1 MRIAVIGAG
10 SWGTTLADLLATG
23 GHEVRLWAY
32 EPEVAESINR
42 THVNELFLAD
52 SRLSEA
58 LVATTELGEA
68 ATGAEL
74 LVCAVPSHAVRNVMA
89 RLVSTWNRETL
100 RASVSVSK
108 GLEEGTLETM
118 TDVLRDVIPG
128 APAVA
133 LSGPSFAQ
141 EVFARQ
147 PTAVVA
153 ASNVPEAARLVQ
165 RAFSSSHFRVYT
177 SDDPLGVQLA
187 GALKNVI
194 AIAAGLLHGLGLG
207 HNTLSAL
214 VTRGLAELTRLG
226 QTMGADPMTFSG
238 LAGMGDLILTATGA
252 LSRNRALGIEL
263 AAGRSLDE
271 ILAGR
276 RTVAEGVRTARAAV
290 ELSGRTGV
298 ELPIAQEVAHILFD
312 GKRPDRAVRDLMERE
327 LKPEHWR

>member
-23 GHEVRLWAY
+23 GHDVRLWAY

-58 LVATTELGEA
+58 LGATSELGEA

-89 RLVSTWNRETL
+89 RLVSTWNPETL

-153 ASNVPEAARLVQ
+153 ASHAPEAARLVQ
-165 RAFSSSHFRVYT
+165 HAFSSSHFRVYT

-271 ILAGR
+271 ILASR

-290 ELSGRTGV
+290 ELGGRTGV

>member
-10 SWGTTLADLLATG
+10 SWGTTLADLLATS
-23 GHEVRLWAY
+23 GHQVRVWAY
-32 EPEVAESINR
+32 EAEVVESINR

-52 SRLSEA
+52 SRLAET
-58 LVATTELGEA
+58 LVASGDLGEVA
-68 ATGAEL
+68 EGAEL
-74 LVCAVPSHAVRNVMA
+74 LVSAVPSHAVRNVMA
-89 RLVSTWNRETL
+89 RLAGTWNAGTL
-100 RASVSVSK
+100 RATVSVSK

-118 TDVLRDVIPG
+118 TDVLRDVLPS
-128 APAVA
+128 APSVA

-141 EVFARQ
+141 EVYARQ

-153 ASNVPEAARLVQ
+153 ASESAEASLLVQ
-165 RAFSSSHFRVYT
+165 QAFSSSHFRVYT
-177 SDDPLGVQLA
+177 SHDPLGVQLC

-194 AIAAGLLHGLGLG
+194 AIAAGLLHGLRLG

-214 VTRGLAELTRLG
+214 VTRGLAELARLG
-226 QTMGADPMTFSG
+226 QTMGADAMTFSG

-263 AAGRSLDE
+263 AEGRTLE
-271 ILAGR
+271 QILAGR
-276 RTVAEGVRTARAAV
+276 RTVAEGVRTARVAV
-290 ELSGRTGV
+290 ELSARTGV